1 MKITP
6 ICYAVR
12 CYLTLYD
19 VTKKRPPPGCLSEVL
34 THYSNK
40 VEVINL
46 VESLLARRSQSKGIV
61 SRNSTISIKDCEIT
75 NCGTAVDMDST
86 SSIDMDGLA
95 VTNCNMGI
103 KVNCNDNEEMKMP
116 LNMKNSTFKRVNTA
130 VRAPE
135 KMMVDVDN
143 CDFEDIDI
151 GFDFYIPEADLS
163 ELGLPKDTPQE
174 LLLEVAKIIR
184 SDRTSDSKTIIE
196 KISQSDLVKW
206 LNITSGI
213 VTVGTPIIA
222 NLMTYFA

>member
-12 CYLTLYD
+12 CYLMLYE
-19 VTKKRPPPGCLSEVL
+19 VTKKIPSPGCLSEVL
-34 THYSNK
+34 THYSNNI
-40 VEVINL
+40 EAIHF
-46 VESLLARRSQSKGIV
+46 VESLLTKSSQSKGIV
-61 SRNSTISIKDCEIT
+61 SRNSTISIKDCSIT
-75 NCGTAVDMDST
+75 NCGTAVDMDPA

-103 KVNCNDNEEMKMP
+103 KVNCNANEDIKMP
-116 LNMKNSTFKRVNTA
+116 LNMKNSTFRRVNTA

-143 CDFEDIDI
+143 CDFEDIEI

-184 SDRTSDSKTIIE
+184 GDSTGDNQTIID
-196 KISQSDLVKW
+196 KISESALVKW
-206 LNITSGI
+206 LNVTSGI

-222 NLMTYFA
+222 NLMAYFS